1 MGQGETFD
9 DLVGLF
15 RRYVRQE
22 TVEPLRSL
30 GRYLLFGT
38 AGSLLVGV
46 GAVLLALG
54 ALRGLQAW
62 DEMGGRWSWVPYLV
76 AALPLALAGVRAASL
91 IGKRGRS
98 HG

>member
-1 MGQGETFD
+1 MGHGDTFD
-9 DLVGLF
+9 DLVGIF

-38 AGSLLVGV
+38 AGSVLVGV
-46 GAVLLALG
+46 GTVLLAVG

-62 DEMGGRWSWVPYLV
+62 GTLAGRWSWVPYLV

-91 IGKRGRS
+91 IGRSGRS

>member
-9 DLVGLF
+9 DMVGLF

-46 GAVLLALG
+46 GTVLLALG

-62 DEMGGRWSWVPYLV
+62 GALNGRWSWVPYL
-76 AALPLALAGVRAASL
+76 AAAVPLALVGVRASSL
-91 IGKRGRS
+91 IGKNGRF

>member
-38 AGSLLVGV
+38 AGSVLVGV
-46 GAVLLALG
+46 GTVLLALG
-54 ALRGLQAW
+54 VMRGLQAW
-62 DEMGGRWSWVPYLV
+62 GALDGRWSWVPYLA
-76 AALPLALAGVRAASL
+76 AALPLALVGVRAASL
-91 IGKRGRS
+91 IGKNGRF

>member
-9 DLVGLF
+9 DLVSLF

-38 AGSLLVGV
+38 AGSVLVGV
-46 GAVLLALG
+46 GTVLLALG

-62 DEMGGRWSWVPYLV
+62 GALDGRWSWVPYLA
-76 AALPLALAGVRAASL
+76 AALPLALAGVRAAGL
-91 IGKRGRS
+91 IGKSGRS

>member
-9 DLVGLF
+9 DLVSLF

-38 AGSLLVGV
+38 AGSLLVGA
-46 GAVLLALG
+46 GTVLLALG
-54 ALRGLQAW
+54 ALRGLQVWGAL
-62 DEMGGRWSWVPYLV
+62 DGRWSWVPYLA
-76 AALPLALAGVRAASL
+76 AALPLALVGVRATSL
-91 IGKRGRS
+91 IAKNGWPDG
-98 HG
+98 

>member
-38 AGSLLVGV
+38 AGSLLLGV
-46 GAVLLALG
+46 GTVLLALG

-62 DEMGGRWSWVPYLV
+62 DALDGRWSWVPYLA
-76 AALPLALAGVRAASL
+76 AALPLALVGVRATSL
-91 IGKRGRS
+91 IGKSGRS
-98 HG
+98 DG

>member
-1 MGQGETFD
+1 MGHGDTFD
-9 DLVGLF
+9 DLVGIF

-38 AGSLLVGV
+38 AGSLLVGA
-46 GAVLLALG
+46 GTVLLALG
-54 ALRGLQAW
+54 TLRGLQVWGAL
-62 DEMGGRWSWVPYLV
+62 DGRWSWVPYLA
-76 AALPLALAGVRAASL
+76 AALPLALVGVRAANL
-91 IGKRGRS
+91 IGKSGRS

>member
-38 AGSLLVGV
+38 AGSLLVGA
-46 GAVLLALG
+46 GTVLLALG

-62 DEMGGRWSWVPYLV
+62 GALDGRWSWVPYLA

-91 IGKRGRS
+91 IGKSGRS

>member
-9 DLVGLF
+9 DLVDLF

-38 AGSLLVGV
+38 AGSVLVGV
-46 GAVLLALG
+46 GTVLLALG

-62 DEMGGRWSWVPYLV
+62 GELDGRWSWVPYLV
-76 AALPLALAGVRAASL
+76 AALPLTLAGVRAASL
-91 IGKRGRS
+91 IGKSGRS
-98 HG
+98 RG

>member
-1 MGQGETFD
+1 MGHGDTFD
-9 DLVGLF
+9 DLVGIF

-38 AGSLLVGV
+38 AGSVLVGV
-46 GAVLLALG
+46 GTVLLAVG

-62 DEMGGRWSWVPYLV
+62 STLDGRWSWVPYLV

-91 IGKRGRS
+91 IGKSDRS

>member
-38 AGSLLVGV
+38 AGSVLVGV
-46 GAVLLALG
+46 GTVLLALG

-62 DEMGGRWSWVPYLV
+62 GALDGRWSWVPYLA
-76 AALPLALAGVRAASL
+76 AALPLALVGVRATSL
-91 IGKRGRS
+91 IAKNGWPDG
-98 HG
+98 

>member
-38 AGSLLVGV
+38 AGSVLVGV
-46 GAVLLALG
+46 GTVLLALG
-54 ALRGLQAW
+54 VMRGLQAW
-62 DEMGGRWSWVPYLV
+62 GALDGRWSWVPYLA
-76 AALPLALAGVRAASL
+76 AALPLALVGVRAASL
-91 IGKRGRS
+91 IGKNGR
-98 HG
+98 HDG

>member
-9 DLVGLF
+9 DLVGIL

-38 AGSLLVGV
+38 AGSVLVGV
-46 GAVLLALG
+46 GTVLLALG

-62 DEMGGRWSWVPYLV
+62 GALDGRWSWVPYLA
-76 AALPLALAGVRAASL
+76 AALPLALVGVRAASL
-91 IGKRGRS
+91 IGKNGQPD
-98 HG
+98 G

>member
-30 GRYLLFGT
+30 GRYLLYGT
-38 AGSLLVGV
+38 AGSVLVGV
-46 GAVLLALG
+46 GTVLLALG

-62 DEMGGRWSWVPYLV
+62 GALDGRWSWVPYLA
-76 AALPLALAGVRAASL
+76 AALPLALVGVRATSL
-91 IGKRGRS
+91 IGKNGRPD
-98 HG
+98 G

>member
-38 AGSLLVGV
+38 MGSVLVGV
-46 GAVLLALG
+46 GTVLLALG
-54 ALRGLQAW
+54 ALRGIQAW
-62 DEMGGRWSWVPYLV
+62 GALDGRWSWVPYLA
-76 AALPLALAGVRAASL
+76 AALPLALVGGRAASL

>member
-9 DLVGLF
+9 DLVDLF
-15 RRYVRQE
+15 RRYFRQE

-30 GRYLLFGT
+30 GRYILFGA
-38 AGSLLVGV
+38 AGSVLVGV
-46 GAVLLALG
+46 GMVLLAVG
-54 ALRGLQAW
+54 ALRGLQVW
-62 DEMGGRWSWVPYLV
+62 GELDGRWSWVPYLV

-91 IGKRGRS
+91 IGKSGRS

>member
-9 DLVGLF
+9 DMVGLF

-46 GAVLLALG
+46 GTVLLALG

-62 DEMGGRWSWVPYLV
+62 GALNGRWSWVPYLA
-76 AALPLALAGVRAASL
+76 AALPLALVGVRASSL
-91 IGKRGRS
+91 IGKNGRF

>member
-1 MGQGETFD
+1 MGHGDTFD

-38 AGSLLVGV
+38 AGSVLVGV
-46 GAVLLALG
+46 GTVLLAVG
-54 ALRGLQAW
+54 ALRG
-62 DEMGGRWSWVPYLV
+62 
-76 AALPLALAGVRAASL
+76 RAAVLGPIPGCGSA
-91 IGKRGRS
+91 GGPCRGEGRQS
-98 HG
+98 DW

>member
-38 AGSLLVGV
+38 AGSVLVGV
-46 GAVLLALG
+46 GTVLLALG

-62 DEMGGRWSWVPYLV
+62 GALDGRWSWVPYL
-76 AALPLALAGVRAASL
+76 AAAVPLALVGVRAASL
-91 IGKRGRS
+91 IGKNGQPD
-98 HG
+98 G

>member
-9 DLVGLF
+9 DMVGLF

-46 GAVLLALG
+46 GTVLLALG
-54 ALRGLQAW
+54 ALRGLQTWGALN
-62 DEMGGRWSWVPYLV
+62 GRWSWVPYL
-76 AALPLALAGVRAASL
+76 AAAVPLALVGVRASSL
-91 IGKRGRS
+91 IGKNGRF

>member
-9 DLVGLF
+9 DMVGLF

-38 AGSLLVGV
+38 AGSVLVGV
-46 GAVLLALG
+46 GTVLLALG

-62 DEMGGRWSWVPYLV
+62 GALDGRWSWVPYLA
-76 AALPLALAGVRAASL
+76 AALPLALVGVRAASL
-91 IGKRGRS
+91 IGKNGQPD
-98 HG
+98 G

>member
-38 AGSLLVGV
+38 MGSVLVGV
-46 GAVLLALG
+46 GTVLLALG
-54 ALRGLQAW
+54 ALRGIQAW
-62 DEMGGRWSWVPYLV
+62 GALDGRWSWVPYLA
-76 AALPLALAGVRAASL
+76 AALPLALVGVRAASL
-91 IGKRGRS
+91 IGKNGRPD
-98 HG
+98 G

>member
-1 MGQGETFD
+1 MGHCETFD

-30 GRYLLFGT
+30 GRYLLFGP
-38 AGSLLVGV
+38 AGSLLVGA
-46 GAVLLALG
+46 GTVLLALG
-54 ALRGLQAW
+54 ALRGLQVWGAL
-62 DEMGGRWSWVPYLV
+62 DGRWSWVPYLA
-76 AALPLALAGVRAASL
+76 AALPVALAGVRAAGL
-91 IGKRGRS
+91 IGKSDRS

>member
-9 DLVGLF
+9 DLVDLF

-30 GRYLLFGT
+30 GRYILFGA
-38 AGSLLVGV
+38 AGSVLVGV
-46 GAVLLALG
+46 GMLLLAVG
-54 ALRGLQAW
+54 ALRGLQVW
-62 DEMGGRWSWVPYLV
+62 GELDGRWSWVPYLV

-91 IGKRGRS
+91 IGKSGRS

>member
-1 MGQGETFD
+1 MGQGDTFD

-38 AGSLLVGV
+38 AGSVLVGV
-46 GAVLLALG
+46 GTVLLAVG

-62 DEMGGRWSWVPYLV
+62 DTLDGRWSWVPYLA
-76 AALPLALAGVRAASL
+76 AALPLALAGMRAASL
-91 IGKRGRS
+91 IGKSGRS
-98 HG
+98 HD

>member
-1 MGQGETFD
+1 MSQGDTFD

-22 TVEPLRSL
+22 TLEPLRSL
-30 GRYLLFGT
+30 GRYLLFGA
-38 AGSLLVGV
+38 AGSVLVGV
-46 GAVLLALG
+46 GTVLLAVG

-62 DEMGGRWSWVPYLV
+62 DTLGGRWSWVPYLA

-91 IGKRGRS
+91 IGKSGRS

>member
-9 DLVGLF
+9 DLVDLF

-30 GRYLLFGT
+30 GRYILFGA
-38 AGSLLVGV
+38 AGSVLVGV
-46 GAVLLALG
+46 GMVLLAVG
-54 ALRGLQAW
+54 ALRGLQVW
-62 DEMGGRWSWVPYLV
+62 GELDGRWSWVPYLV
-76 AALPLALAGVRAASL
+76 AALPLVLAGTRAARL
-91 IGKRGRS
+91 IGKSGRS